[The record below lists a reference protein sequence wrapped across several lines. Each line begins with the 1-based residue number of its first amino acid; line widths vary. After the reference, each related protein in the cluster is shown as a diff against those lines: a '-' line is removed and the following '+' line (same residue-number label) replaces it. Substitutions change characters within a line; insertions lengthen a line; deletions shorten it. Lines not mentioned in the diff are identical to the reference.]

1 MNGLGFERILALLY
15 LFVLGAVSKKKKALG
30 VSIKPWKKDGAVFLR

>member
-15 LFVLGAVSKKKKALG
+15 LFVLGAVSKKKALG